1 MGSRHLA
8 VIVVVLTLTAP
19 SVVGVVCGLTCA
31 AGAQH
36 AMVTAGHHQAGMD
49 MAGQRMTGHHICS
62 HDVASVEL
70 YSRTAKRL
78 PGAADEVLSVVF
90 SRALMAV
97 LAQRSPVAVW
107 NPPRRQGCFPSDS
120 FSYSPHLLLSSHPVW
135 LAARERGRSC
145 AR

>member
-36 AMVTAGHHQAGMD
+36 VMVTAGHHQAGMD

-107 NPPRRQGCFPSDS
+107 NPPDDKDV
-120 FSYSPHLLLSSHPVW
+120 SPPT
-135 LAARERGRSC
+135 RSLIL
-145 AR
+145 RI

>member
-1 MGSRHLA
+1 MAASLALAARGGRRGILVVAMGSRHLA

-107 NPPRRQGCFPSDS
+107 NPPDDKDV
-120 FSYSPHLLLSSHPVW
+120 SPPT
-135 LAARERGRSC
+135 RSLIL
-145 AR
+145 RI

>member
-1 MGSRHLA
+1 M
-8 VIVVVLTLTAP
+8 IVVVLTLTAP
-19 SVVGVVCGLTCA
+19 FVVGVVCGLTCA

-78 PGAADEVLSVVF
+78 PAAADEVLSVVF

-97 LAQRSPVAVW
+97 PAQRSPVAVW
-107 NPPRRQGCFPSDS
+107 NPPGDTGV
-120 FSYSPHLLLSSHPVW
+120 SPPT
-135 LAARERGRSC
+135 RSLIL
-145 AR
+145 RV

>member
-1 MGSRHLA
+1 M
-8 VIVVVLTLTAP
+8 IVVVLTLTAP
-19 SVVGVVCGLTCA
+19 SVVGVVCGLTC
-31 AGAQH
+31 AQH

-78 PGAADEVLSVVF
+78 PAAADEVLSVVF

-97 LAQRSPVAVW
+97 PAQRSPVAVW
-107 NPPRRQGCFPSDS
+107 NPPDDTGV
-120 FSYSPHLLLSSHPVW
+120 SPPT
-135 LAARERGRSC
+135 RSLIL
-145 AR
+145 RI